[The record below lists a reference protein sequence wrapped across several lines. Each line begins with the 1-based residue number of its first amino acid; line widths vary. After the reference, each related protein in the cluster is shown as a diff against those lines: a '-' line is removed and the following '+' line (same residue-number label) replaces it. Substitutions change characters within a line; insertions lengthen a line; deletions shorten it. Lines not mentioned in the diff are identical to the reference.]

1 MAGVAAAGTTIAGAG
16 GDRQFAAGAERE
28 QTRQLQ
34 ELLPPEKWRQFEAEQ
49 REKQQARQAGL
60 APGGGG
66 AAGWR
71 ALGNAAYWTATWGLI
86 ALAVVPLL
94 LVPVHR
100 VTVARG
106 PDRDVIVK
114 MCGLWPTRR
123 RMPVRDMAKI
133 LVGPEEDVSRTRS
146 MRIRNGWRWLV
157 RVVGRAQPDSPSGTA
172 DAWCVE
178 FFMDFQKQQ
187 PADPSRPP
195 RRVQA
200 FVESLSR
207 LTGGVGVEY
216 AIPGE
221 RFGQPGRYGWPLQG
235 ESVEYSSAPV
245 VERRRYRSLD
255 EVPEHLRNALGCLM
269 EESHRTG
276 RREFHAVRVTVRD
289 AQGHE
294 ITYNSLEEMPPDVR
308 ARYERFLRS
317 RARTRQRLTRSCD
330 DCLGDPRWCA
340 ASVASGS

>member
-1 MAGVAAAGTTIAGAG
+1 M
-16 GDRQFAAGAERE
+16 
-28 QTRQLQ
+28 
-34 ELLPPEKWRQFEAEQ
+34 
-49 REKQQARQAGL
+49 
-60 APGGGG
+60 
-66 AAGWR
+66 
-71 ALGNAAYWTATWGLI
+71 
-86 ALAVVPLL
+86 
-94 LVPVHR
+94 
-100 VTVARG
+100 
-106 PDRDVIVK
+106 IVK
-114 MCGLWPTRR
+114 MCGLWLMRC

-133 LVGPEEDVSRTRS
+133 LVGPEEDVSVRPLDVHPQRLAVAGAGGRGCTAGLAERDC
-146 MRIRNGWRWLV
+146 G
-157 RVVGRAQPDSPSGTA
+157 RVVR
-172 DAWCVE
+172 VE

-195 RRVQA
+195 CRVQA

-255 EVPEHLRNALGCLM
+255 EVPEHLRDALGCLM

-308 ARYERFLRS
+308 A
-317 RARTRQRLTRSCD
+317 
-330 DCLGDPRWCA
+330 CA
-340 ASVASGS
+340 MSDSATCGEPDND